1 MVVSP
6 VEQLPLKPAV
16 MHYDRMT
23 LLDHATF
30 VKIQSNEMMITSKH
44 TAFFFLITIFFNSNS
59 FTSTY
64 ANNTTFCHKIEKQAL
79 LTLKQ
84 SLNLNNSTLSSWN
97 TTNSNCCT
105 WNGVVCSV
113 PTGHVH
119 RLHLS
124 SHSLPG
130 KINLSTLL
138 DLKHLTYLDL
148 SHNQFQGSIPPSIAR
163 LKNLEYLNLSN
174 AGFHG
179 EIPRSIG
186 NLSSL
191 RTLVLE
197 GSGQRV
203 HGLGWLSGL
212 VLLKHLNMNFVDL
225 GKETNWL
232 QIINALPRL
241 AELHLRGC
249 KLPSPLSTLDHVNV
263 TTSLTF
269 LDLSRNEL
277 ASFSGWIFRQGNLRF
292 LNMSRNYIEGH
303 VPSTSNTTKLQHID
317 LSWNKLR
324 SGIPDWIYSCQDLK
338 VVYLGNNF
346 LNGTISKRVANLTS
360 LDTFSLSYNQIS
372 GEVPSEITSLC
383 TIRILDLSGNNLE
396 GNISDLF
403 ANMSHCFLE
412 AVVTWRMREN
422 KLSGHLTGKFG
433 EFKKLTFLDL
443 TKNSI
448 SGVIPH
454 SLGESSSL
462 RRLWLGFN
470 KLNGELPMS
479 IGQLSNLESLTFG
492 RNMLEGIVNETHFE
506 KLTKL
511 KYLFASGNNLSLKV
525 SPNWIPPFQ
534 LVEELGIGSWN
545 LGTGSEIPSWIHGL
559 HKNVSVLDLSD
570 IGLSGEVPTWVWGVS
585 ILNLSHNQ
593 FHGEIPD
600 FKPWKHHLAFPYH
613 RRMYLS
619 SNRFSDSLPR
629 VSYDMLELDLSNN
642 SFSGSLSHFLCDA
655 TYDTYVL
662 KILHLGNNLISGE
675 IPNCWM
681 KWSSLEYINLGNNL
695 MFGRIPSSI
704 DLLANLVSLNL
715 DGNKFSGQIPLS
727 IQNCTKLVKFDVGGN
742 DLVGKIP
749 TWIGTSLSNLMF
761 LVLRSNRFSGEIPSS
776 ICHLNALQVL
786 DISSNDLSGV
796 IPSCMHN
803 LTAMATSRSFEEYD
817 GGGIQYSQVF
827 DTFMESV
834 SIDTKGSVLQYD
846 TILVLVTSINL
857 SYNNLSGEIPGG
869 VTSLVELKFLNL
881 SRNHLTGPI
890 PRGVGDMKQLESL
903 DLSRNSLVGEI
914 PVSITVLSFMSY
926 LDLSYNLLEGRIPE
940 STQILGM
947 DASSFVGNRL
957 DIEPDQP
964 FPKSDLTHH
973 NVAYDGCIPSGAI
986 AAHSCSSALGLY
998 GTLSQPD
1005 AQLQCAHGY

>member
-1 MVVSP
+1 
-6 VEQLPLKPAV
+6 
-16 MHYDRMT
+16 
-23 LLDHATF
+23 
-30 VKIQSNEMMITSKH
+30 MITSKH
-44 TAFFFLITIFFNSNS
+44 RTFFFFLSTIFFNSNS
-59 FTSTY
+59 FTSTHG
-64 ANNTTFCHKIEKQAL
+64 NTTFCHKIEKQAL

-113 PTGHVH
+113 PTSHVH

-124 SHSLPG
+124 SHSLHG

-138 DLKHLTYLDL
+138 GLKHLTYLDL
-148 SHNQFQGSIPPSIAR
+148 SHNQFQGAIPPSIAM

-174 AGFHG
+174 AGFQG

-212 VLLKHLNMNFVDL
+212 VRLKHLNMNFIDL
-225 GKETNWL
+225 RSETNWL
-232 QIINALPRL
+232 AIINALPRL
-241 AELHLRGC
+241 AELHLSGC
-249 KLPSPLSTLDHVNV
+249 NLLSPLSTLDHVNA
-263 TTSLTF
+263 TSLTF
-269 LDLSRNEL
+269 LDLSRNGL
-277 ASFSGWIFRQGNLRF
+277 ASFSVAGWIFRQGNLRF
-292 LNMSRNYIEGH
+292 LDMSRNYIEGH
-303 VPSTSNTTKLQHID
+303 IPSTSNTTKLQHGD
-317 LSWNKLR
+317 LSWNKL
-324 SGIPDWIYSCQDLK
+324 SSVIPDWIYSCQDLK
-338 VVYLGNNF
+338 FVYLGNNF
-346 LNGTISKRVANLTS
+346 LEGTISKRVANLTS

-372 GEVPSEITSLC
+372 GEIPSEVTSLC
-383 TIRILDLSGNNLE
+383 AIRILDFSGNNLE

-412 AVVTWRMREN
+412 GVVTWRMREN
-422 KLSGHLTGKFG
+422 KLSGHLTDKFG

-470 KLNGELPMS
+470 KLSGELPMS

-525 SPNWIPPFQ
+525 SPDWIPPFP
-534 LVEELGIGSWN
+534 LLEELGIGSWN

-559 HKNVSVLDLSD
+559 YKNLSVLDLSD
-570 IGLSGEVPTWVWGVS
+570 TGLSGEVPTWVWGVS
-585 ILNLSHNQ
+585 KLNLSHNH

-600 FKPWKHHLAFPYH
+600 FKPWENRLAFPYY

-619 SNRFSDSLPR
+619 SNRFSGSLPR
-629 VSYDMLELDLSNN
+629 VSNDMIELDLSNN
-642 SFSGSLSHFLCDA
+642 SLSGSLSHFLCDA

-662 KILHLGNNLISGE
+662 KILHLGNNLISGK

-695 MFGRIPSSI
+695 MFGRIPNSI
-704 DLLANLVSLNL
+704 GLLANLLSLNL
-715 DGNKFSGQIPLS
+715 DGNKFSGEIPLS
-727 IQNCTKLVKFDVGGN
+727 IQNCAKLVKLDVGGN
-742 DLVGKIP
+742 DLIGKIP

-776 ICHLNALQVL
+776 ICHLHTLQIL

-796 IPSCMHN
+796 IPSCVHN

-834 SIDTKGSVLQYD
+834 SIDTKGSVLQYV

-857 SYNNLSGEIPGG
+857 SDNNLSGEIPEG

-881 SRNHLTGPI
+881 SRNHLTGLI
-890 PRGVGDMKQLESL
+890 PRRVGDMKQLESL

-914 PVSITVLSFMSY
+914 PVSVTVLSFLSHF
-926 LDLSYNLLEGRIPE
+926 DLSYNLLEGKIPE

-957 DIEPDQP
+957 CGPP
-964 FPKSDLTHH
+964 FPRNCTNTREEEEEDEDEDGDEGEIDWFYVLVSSGYAVGFVGAGSVLVLNKSWRQGYFMWAERVWHKICVYSTIKWVRLK
-973 NVAYDGCIPSGAI
+973 V
-986 AAHSCSSALGLY
+986 ALG
-998 GTLSQPD
+998 G
-1005 AQLQCAHGY
+1005 